1 MNINELAALQAQ
13 RDRIKLVI
21 TELQATTSGSN
32 ELELLSA
39 DLGKVDSTLELG
51 QKLIDA
57 KDRQGIQEVRSVLSD
72 LSTQLTNY
80 KTHRYD

>member
-1 MNINELAALQAQ
+1 MNSLPCKPSA
-13 RDRIKLVI
+13 
-21 TELQATTSGSN
+21 TELNLSSLNCKPPPLEATN
-32 ELELLSA
+32 WKLSA